1 MITEKTIIDS
11 IKHAYSV
18 INIELRK
25 TTVSAVYNILKAF
38 YIDGKQY
45 VLLNAPTGSGKSIIG
60 LMTAIS
66 VNYLS
71 QYFEGQDE
79 NPGFSYYLTS
89 TKSLQEQMDRDIND
103 FKIEDVNMLKGTDNY
118 DCTFGNDYLRNKK
131 GLTDFNRQT
140 YRTAWCEGLPKEER
154 AGSQYSECAI
164 TCPYEVQRWVTSK
177 SKVAILNY
185 HYFLNI
191 KRSDFNPYF
200 VDRELTICDE
210 AHMLPEIVESFCSMD
225 FNINVTRNIKHFCQL
240 YSDGARS
247 DDILLDLI
255 TTMPNIENWFK
266 QSLNYD
272 NFIQFI
278 DEYSDFLLDA
288 IEFVSSKI
296 NSSNMDLTVSRLLSS
311 IKSAYAVTQNVTT
324 VAKTNIKN
332 VYIESNTTET
342 EYYKH
347 SIKNLKE
354 TELIQEHFV
363 KKVGK
368 LLMMSATL
376 GNLNDFADTM
386 GFESDTVAK
395 FNIRSSWSYDNSPIY
410 LTESGYLNYSNFKKN
425 IDKVIDHCL
434 YICEYYHPK
443 EKGIIHTATFDINN
457 RIKNLLGELPPDYNN
472 FKRRFLFYENSDEKE
487 KNIEKLKSEDY
498 PYILIGP
505 SLSEGIDL
513 DDDNGRFNILI
524 KVPYPQINSMTK
536 RKMDISPLWYKRVT
550 IEKVIQ
556 SIGRTNRNKDDF
568 STVYLLDKGFA
579 RLVWDMDEEHITK
592 RLEYI
597 RI

>member
-11 IKHAYSV
+11 IKHAHSV

-89 TKSLQEQMDRDIND
+89 TKSLQEQMDRDINN

-200 VDRELTICDE
+200 VNRELAICDE

-410 LTESGYLNYSNFKKN
+410 LTESGYLNYSNFNKN

-568 STVYLLDKGFA
+568 STVYLLDKGFD
-579 RLVWDMDEEHITK
+579 RLVWDMDEHITK